1 MAMQDSFIQPKIQ
14 VYRGERMSG
23 MVDEAMLTNAL
34 RMQPQELPQVISYI
48 YGTKYAGYST
58 AIDLLTGGLGHK
70 ITLERPSYEWNIRVA
85 DERPVRIRYAED
97 QTGSRISPLAWNVGQ
112 PSGKWTSNDDWQ
124 IGVGLAPFTIVLEEP
139 LFGPGSIIELDDKS
153 YQLRVM
159 AEPEAEAT
167 KGYRYRVQIANGDPD
182 ATVDPHYLVEGCAVS
197 RVGSAYEEG
206 SDQADIINYS
216 TGLRLRNY
224 LSTVRLK
231 IDITGSA
238 RADVLAYAMQDP
250 TSGKSTMIWA
260 DYQMW
265 EATRQFMERM
275 EYQMMFDQTT
285 ADSDGTF
292 KLKGANGRVIKRGSG
307 IEEQIAPACRS
318 QYTRLSCD
326 QLEDFLFDL
335 SYNVMDTKDRK
346 FVLLTGEMG
355 MREFDRALR
364 DKIKDLKLYLA
375 DTKFISGDGQNMAVG
390 GAFTTYRMRSGIE
403 VTCKVL
409 PFLDD
414 PNHNRLLHPISKKP
428 KSSYDMYFLDNGFRN
443 GRANI
448 QKIVKKNRE
457 MVQWVVAG
465 SCSPEGFAGS
475 TRDLRA
481 NSIDGYSVHFLSEMG
496 VVILDPRGCGKLEC
510 AIEG

>member
-1 MAMQDSFIQPKIQ
+1 MAMNDSFIQPKIQ

-85 DERPVRIRYAED
+85 DERPVNIRYAND
-97 QTGSRISPLAWNVGQ
+97 QNGNRITTTTDINVANVG
-112 PSGKWTSNDDWQ
+112 
-124 IGVGLAPFTIVLEEP
+124 IGLLPFVIVLEEP

-159 AEPEAEAT
+159 KEPEVEAT
-167 KGYRYRVQIANGDPD
+167 KGYAYTVQIGNGDTD
-182 ATVDPHYLVEGCAVS
+182 AIVDPKYLLEGCAVS

-318 QYTRLSCD
+318 QYTTLSCD
-326 QLEDFLFDL
+326 MLEDFLFDL

-364 DKIKDLKLYLA
+364 EKVKDLTLM
-375 DTKFISGDGQNMAVG
+375 DTKFISGEGNNMSIG
-390 GAFTTYRMRSGIE
+390 GAFTTYKMRSGIE
-403 VTCKVL
+403 VTCKIL

-428 KSSYDMYFLDNGFRN
+428 LSSYNMYFLDNGFRN

-481 NSIDGYSVHFLSEMG
+481 NSIDGYSVHFLAEMG

-510 AIEG
+510 AVQG